1 MIDYWATIRLVAKF
15 PNSTPG
21 ILTYLR
27 TVLVSNPALAL
38 VAIKRLDIQRN
49 VLHSSSALDKAMRA
63 AVDQAASLGWSD
75 MLDSLTWLWDPPKV
89 LGDVLEA
96 IIGSVFVDVGFQLE
110 PVLEILDRLYEAVLL
125 LMKDEEQK
133 DPISTLTHF
142 KQVIRC
148 KKILLK

>member
-1 MIDYWATIRLVAKF
+1 
-15 PNSTPG
+15 
-21 ILTYLR
+21 
-27 TVLVSNPALAL
+27 
-38 VAIKRLDIQRN
+38 
-49 VLHSSSALDKAMRA
+49 MRA

-96 IIGSVFVDVGFQLE
+96 IIGSAFVDVGFQLE
-110 PVLEILDRLYEAVLL
+110 PVLKILDRLYEDVIL

-142 KQVIRC
+142 KQVVRC